1 MECPRCGND
10 LERYTLDGRE
20 AVSCGQCGYVGV
32 PVEHRGEQYV
42 VESWED
48 AIARVP
54 DAAQIESVTV
64 DSLQGGDVLEI
75 VVESE
80 PTDRNKLPEA
90 AVVRV
95 SEPDPALAAALEAA
109 EANEYG
115 AVCDVC
121 GAEFD
126 TQKQLYGHL
135 ASHSKKEK
143 T

>member
-20 AVSCGQCGYVGV
+20 AVSCGRCGYVGV

-42 VESWED
+42 AESWED
-48 AIARVP
+48 AIGRVP
-54 DAAQIESVTV
+54 DVAQIESVTV
-64 DSLQGGDVLEI
+64 ESLQDGNVLEI
-75 VVESE
+75 VFESE
-80 PTDRNKLPEA
+80 PTDHDKLPEA

-109 EANEYG
+109 EDDQSG
-115 AVCDVC
+115 VVCDVC
-121 GAEFD
+121 GVEFD
-126 TQKQLYGHL
+126 TQKQLYGHF
-135 ASHSKKEK
+135 ASHSKKEE